1 MFKFRRQ
8 TAQAKKKNTN
18 SSPSFEFRWKP
29 VYNWIFPLLFLLA
42 GSAYLYQLDTLLPIK
57 KIKLTGTFEHIAQED
72 VESVLEAYVGEGFF
86 SLDIHELQRLL
97 SEKPWTESVSIRRV
111 WPDRL
116 DISIVERKPI
126 ARWDERHLLSDK
138 AIVFAADTAEFRQL
152 PLVHT
157 GNGQTASLLNRYY
170 QLDQRFETL
179 GEKLVSL
186 RQDSRGAL
194 DIELS
199 DGLVIKV
206 GREQIEHKIRRLI
219 TIYQQQILPRRA
231 EIRQL
236 DLRYSNGF
244 AVAWKKELLEA
255 TDAASIWSNS
265 NV

>member
-1 MFKFRRQ
+1 MFKFRKQ
-8 TAQAKKKNTN
+8 TAQAKKKITTAT
-18 SSPSFEFRWKP
+18 PALEFRWKP
-29 VYNWIFPLLFLLA
+29 VYNWIFPLLLILA

-57 KIKLTGTFEHIAQED
+57 KIKLVGTFEHIAPQD
-72 VESVLEAYVGEGFF
+72 VESVLQDYVGKGFF
-86 SLDIHELQRLL
+86 SLNIHELQKLL

-116 DISIVERKPI
+116 DITIVERKPV
-126 ARWDERHLLSDK
+126 ARWDDQHLLSDQ
-138 AIVFAADTAEFRQL
+138 AIVFSADVGDFRQL
-152 PLVHT
+152 PLVYT
-157 GNGQTASLLNRYY
+157 ANNNIASLLNRYY
-170 QLDQRFETL
+170 TLDKRFETL
-179 GEKLVSL
+179 GEKLISL

-199 DGLVIKV
+199 DGLLIKV
-206 GREQIEHKIRRLI
+206 GRDQIEHKISRLI
-219 TIYQQQILPRRA
+219 TIYEQQILPRRT